1 MSIWTVFLVFPFI
14 VGHCVPLQ
22 VLCGIYTSPWLY
34 LVWLLWSKVHTF
46 HPLPDTQDKNTQA
59 PGQCG
64 QVKYPSTHPCPPDS
78 SPHTWHGPKV
88 HGAGGRGGLVT
99 PVQSPG
105 AGTVVTPPLDQGRV
119 VGHRVNTFTE
129 NSITHAVQARGTQG
143 CHVKQLVLTILEMR
157 NKSAQIKSI

>member
-1 MSIWTVFLVFPFI
+1 MNVLLILINISGWWKFPHIYFEFIVDEWMKICSVSIWTVFLVFPFI
-14 VGHCVPLQ
+14 VRHCVPLQ
-22 VLCGIYTSPWLY
+22 VMCGIYTSPWLY

-88 HGAGGRGGLVT
+88 HGAGGQGGSCNPSPVSRGWNCGH
-99 PVQSPG
+99 PSPG
-105 AGTVVTPPLDQGRV
+105 PG
-119 VGHRVNTFTE
+119 
-129 NSITHAVQARGTQG
+129 
-143 CHVKQLVLTILEMR
+143 
-157 NKSAQIKSI
+157 